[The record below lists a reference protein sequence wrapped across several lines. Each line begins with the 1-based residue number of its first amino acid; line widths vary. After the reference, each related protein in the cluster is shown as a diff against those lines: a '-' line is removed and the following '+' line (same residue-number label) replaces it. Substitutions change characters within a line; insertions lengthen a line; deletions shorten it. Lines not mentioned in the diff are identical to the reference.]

1 MNNYANKKIKDD
13 VLQELWDAKDYYS
26 LSCNSNFRELVKKVK
41 EDIKKL
47 DVMNEHNEIEKVE
60 PED

>member
-1 MNNYANKKIKDD
+1 MNNYANNEIKDD
-13 VLQELWDAKDYYS
+13 VLQELWDAKDHYS

-47 DVMNEHNEIEKVE
+47 DALNEHDDIEKVCA
-60 PED
+60 

>member
-47 DVMNEHNEIEKVE
+47 AVMNEHNEIEKVE